1 MKYLR
6 PEEGGVSHFRY
17 GRDNTLLTW
26 MHLRLMAGFLLRL
39 PSLLARRL
47 AGRPPFGRPAG

>member
-1 MKYLR
+1 
-6 PEEGGVSHFRY
+6 
-17 GRDNTLLTW
+17 

-47 AGRPPFGRPAG
+47 AGRPPFGRSPG

>member
-1 MKYLR
+1 
-6 PEEGGVSHFRY
+6 
-17 GRDNTLLTW
+17 

-47 AGRPPFGRPAG
+47 AGRAPFGGSG